1 MFRHLGWIMYSTRC
15 GPNAVDAVE
24 ELMQIFVDQCAF
36 MDYFK
41 SRWLDIIGIFQ
52 VMVSFVFIE
61 ETYTL
66 ALVALHYNQFFISTL
81 CDSDFISIS
90 FHSKFHLQMRAFSF
104 AGQLSHLH
112 FYNWIIVFIII
123 TEVSNHLI
131 ILTN

>member
-1 MFRHLGWIMYSTRC
+1 MYSTRC

-90 FHSKFHLQMRAFSF
+90 FHSKFHLR
-104 AGQLSHLH
+104 
-112 FYNWIIVFIII
+112 
-123 TEVSNHLI
+123 
-131 ILTN
+131 